1 MADSANPVAVV
12 DFRRRAGRDLLRD
25 ALIPAMRA
33 FNHDQ
38 MTPGRLN
45 RRRFLFFSAI
55 FGLTSLATWFMAD
68 LLWRDGIS
76 GLEIVLLGLFVMLFA
91 HIAAGFCT
99 ALVGFYVMNRGGD
112 SCRIAG
118 TGAADDE
125 GPLASTA
132 IVMPVFN
139 EDVSRVFEG
148 LRVIYRSVQETGKLE
163 HFDFFILSDSN
174 RPNQWIQEEVAWVE
188 LCKQVGGF
196 GKIFYRKRRHQI
208 NKKSG
213 NVADFLRRWGKNYR
227 YMVVLDADSIMT
239 GRALVR
245 LATLMERNPQV
256 GIIQTAPR
264 IVQGESLYARLQSF
278 ANRLYSPLF
287 LAGLNYWQQH
297 EGNYWG
303 HNAIIR
309 IQPFIDHCA
318 LPDLPGSE
326 PFGGRILSHD
336 FVEAALMR
344 RAGWG
349 VWLAGEIDGSF
360 EEGPP
365 TLIESAKRDRRW
377 CQGNLQ
383 HTWLLT
389 ARGFRPANRFHLL
402 MGVMAYASSPLWL
415 LFLALSTVHVF
426 GLVARPAAAG
436 LLRAQDVTTV
446 FGFTIEVPVALS
458 LFIFTMLLLFLPKI
472 VSVVLTLGQPESV
485 GRFGGR
491 VKLVVSAVL
500 ETVVSVLLAPVN
512 MMFNAKFVLFTLLGQ
527 GVGWVTQQRGADDD
541 GSDWREAIITHGG
554 QTVFGVIWG
563 VSSYIISP
571 PFFWWLSP
579 VLAGLVFSIP
589 LSIFLGKASFG
600 RRARDLGVFLTPEE
614 THPPYELKRL
624 QQNLAECYRH
634 LPPFEPLRA
643 HYGLMQAVLDPYV
656 NAMHVA
662 LLRQRRPS
670 DEAREWFAL
679 LRQRLLAEGPAKFT
693 SKETMALLLDA
704 ESMIWLHRELWSSP
718 PDAIAAWWRLAI
730 RQYNVL
736 TSAPTTALYR

>member
-1 MADSANPVAVV
+1 MPI
-12 DFRRRAGRDLLRD
+12 FFKK
-25 ALIPAMRA
+25 P
-33 FNHDQ
+33 
-38 MTPGRLN
+38 MTSQRLY
-45 RRRFLFFSAI
+45 RRRFVFFSSI
-55 FGLTSLATWFMAD
+55 FFLTSLATWFMAD

-76 GLEIVLLGLFVMLFA
+76 GLEMVLLALFVVLFA
-91 HIAAGFCT
+91 HIATGFCT
-99 ALVGFYVMNRGGD
+99 AIVGFYVLNRGGD
-112 SCRIAG
+112 SCRITATIPDG
-118 TGAADDE
+118 E
-125 GPLASTA
+125 EPPLASTA

-148 LRVIYRSVQETGKLE
+148 LRVIYRSMQETKKLE

-208 NKKSG
+208 NKKAG

-239 GRALVR
+239 GRALVQ
-245 LATLMERNPQV
+245 LVALMEKNAQV

-264 IVQGESLYARLQSF
+264 IVYGETLYARLQSF
-278 ANRLYSPLF
+278 ASRLYSPLF

-297 EGNYWG
+297 DGNYWG

-344 RAGWG
+344 RAGWE
-349 VWLAGEIDGSF
+349 VWLAGEIEGSF

-365 TLIESAKRDRRW
+365 TLIDSAKRDRRW
-377 CQGNLQ
+377 CQGNMQ
-383 HTWLLT
+383 HAWLLT

-402 MGVMAYASSPLWL
+402 MGVMGYASSPLWL
-415 LFLALSTVHVF
+415 LFLVLSTIHVF
-426 GLVARPAAAG
+426 GLQAHPLAGGGPRP
-436 LLRAQDVTTV
+436 QDMTSL
-446 FGFTIEVPVALS
+446 FGYMLEVPEALS
-458 LFIFTMLLLFLPKI
+458 LFGFTMLLLFLPKL
-472 VSVVLTLGQPESV
+472 VSVVLTLGNPEMLV
-485 GRFGGR
+485 RFGGAVR
-491 VKLVVSAVL
+491 LALSAVL
-500 ETVVSVLLAPVN
+500 ETAVSALLAPIN
-512 MMFNAKFVLFTLLGQ
+512 MLFNAKFVIFTLLGQ
-527 GVGWVTQQRGADDD
+527 GVGWVTQQRAGEED
-541 GSDWREAIITHGG
+541 GTDWREAIITHGG
-554 QTVFGVIWG
+554 HTAFGLIWG

-571 PFFWWLSP
+571 AFFWWLSP
-579 VLAGLVFSIP
+579 VLAGLAASIP
-589 LSIFLGKASFG
+589 LSIFLSKASFG
-600 RRARDLGVFLTPEE
+600 RKARELGVFLTPEE

-643 HYGLMQAVLDPYV
+643 DYGLMQAVLDPYV

-670 DEAREWFAL
+670 EEAREWFAV
-679 LRQRLLAEGPAKFT
+679 LRLRLLHEGPAKFT
-693 SKETMALLLDA
+693 AKEKMALLLDA

-718 PDAIAAWWRLAI
+718 ADVIAEWWRLAM

-736 TSAPTTALYR
+736 TLAPTTALYR